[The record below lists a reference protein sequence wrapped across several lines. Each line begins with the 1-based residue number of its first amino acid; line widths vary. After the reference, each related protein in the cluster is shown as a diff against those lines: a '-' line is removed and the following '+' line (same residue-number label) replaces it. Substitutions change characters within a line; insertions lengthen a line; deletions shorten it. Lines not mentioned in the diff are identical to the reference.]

1 MVNAISASFP
11 FNGAETL
18 LLYQPSPRE
27 RYFPVA
33 PGIEVSVESH
43 DEPRW
48 GRELGLETSGYNRQ
62 GKLNFSKKKG
72 VFIDTLM

>member
-33 PGIEVSVESH
+33 PGIEVSIESYE
-43 DEPRW
+43 EPRW
-48 GRELGLETSGYNRQ
+48 GGETSQETSVYNRQ

-72 VFIDTLM
+72 VLIDTLS